1 MKKKMD
7 GSIIKNTIKN
17 KYTTKNTKNTK
28 NKRIFGS
35 PEREL
40 KEVYYLKM
48 EILYKNIK
56 ELGIT
61 TYIINQSNWK
71 YKDFKESLKANT
83 AFIFDTSTV
92 GCGEFGE
99 QNPNEIAQSKWKDA
113 FGIMQCESNE
123 NNNVSLMFSVIPK
136 FVVNNKETVK
146 KFLKFKQLCD
156 CCGEMKIHVQIQN
169 DEGTVICYECI
180 QDITNSIRFYEFKV
194 S

>member
-1 MKKKMD
+1 MNQIKK
-7 GSIIKNTIKN
+7 N
-17 KYTTKNTKNTK
+17 K
-28 NKRIFGS
+28 NKRCLGA
-35 PEREL
+35 PLGEL
-40 KEVYYLKM
+40 TKIKRLKM

-56 ELGIT
+56 ELCIT

-71 YKDFKESLKANT
+71 YKDFNESLKANT

-113 FGIMQCESNE
+113 FGVMQCESNE
-123 NNNVSLMFSVIPK
+123 NNNVTLRFSVIPK
-136 FVVNNKETVK
+136 FVVSNKEIVK

-169 DEGTVICYECI
+169 DEGTVICYECMEEI
-180 QDITNSIRFYEFKV
+180 KNSIRFYKFKV